1 MPRTAKVETWS
12 GETVRVE
19 IEDGR
24 QYRKRVE
31 LSYDDRRVVY
41 GIVRDRGEPVAEFVA
56 SYQEGSLEGIGGD
69 SVHPE
74 WAESTLG
81 ELDITE
87 VRA

>member
-1 MPRTAKVETWS
+1 MPRTAKIETLS
-12 GETVRVE
+12 GEIVRLE

-31 LSYDDRRVVY
+31 LSYEGRTVVY
-41 GIVRDRGEPVAEFVA
+41 GIRRDRGETVAEFVA
-56 SYQEGSLEGIGGD
+56 SYDDDSLQGIGGD
-69 SVHPE
+69 SVQPD

-81 ELDITE
+81 ELEITE

>member
-1 MPRTAKVETWS
+1 MPRTVRVETWS

-31 LSYDDRRVVY
+31 LSCDGRTVVY
-41 GIVRDRGEPVAEFVA
+41 GIVRDRGEAVAEFVA
-56 SYQEGSLEGIGGD
+56 SYAEGSLQGIGGD
-69 SVHPE
+69 SAQPD